1 VDLPIDKVKLKDA
14 VARAATF
21 VHREVYRRTGGKVG
35 AKIGATTMGLLTTI
49 GRKSGQPR
57 TTPLNCTPDGDR
69 WLLVA
74 SYGGDDRDPQWFKN
88 LQANPEATLQIGGET
103 FPVRATVA
111 GPEEKQALWPK
122 VVAVYKG
129 YEGYQRKT
137 SRDIPVV
144 VLTRTTGSATG
155 SAAGS
160 S

>member
-1 VDLPIDKVKLKDA
+1 MDLPVDKTKLKDTL
-14 VARAATF
+14 ARAVTF
-21 VHREVYRRTGGKVG
+21 LHTQAYRRTGGKVG
-35 AKIGATTMGLLTTI
+35 AKIGSTTMGLLTTT
-49 GRKSGQPR
+49 GRQSGQAR

-88 LQANPEATLQIGGET
+88 LQAKPEATLQIGADT

-111 GPEEKQALWPK
+111 TPEEKKDLWPK
-122 VVAVYKG
+122 VVGAYKG

-144 VLTRTTGSATG
+144 ILTR
-155 SAAGS
+155 S